1 MKSAKYVMS
10 MMVLFAIVLGACAP
24 AAPVTVVVTAP
35 PVVQTAV
42 VTSVVQATA
51 GPTSAPAATP
61 ATSFAGLKDPKDVA
75 LAAAGG
81 QKIGGILAFL
91 GVSAAP
97 TLPTLQ
103 AVPAPLPSPTTPTL
117 DAD

>member
-1 MKSAKYVMS
+1 MRKKLWNSFSAVA
-10 MMVLFAIVLGACAP
+10 VLVLLGAACAP

-35 PVVQTAV
+35 PVIQTAV

-61 ATSFAGLKDPKDVA
+61 ATMFAGLKDPKDVA

-81 QKIGGILAFL
+81 QKIGGVLDFL
-91 GVSAAP
+91 GVWSGAELASF
-97 TLPTLQ
+97 Q
-103 AVPAPLPSPTTPTL
+103 AVVAPFQ
-117 DAD
+117 D

>member
-61 ATSFAGLKDPKDVA
+61 ATMFAGLKDPKDVA

-81 QKIGGILAFL
+81 QKIGGILDFL
-91 GVSAAP
+91 AVWSGAELASF
-97 TLPTLQ
+97 Q
-103 AVPAPLPSPTTPTL
+103 AVVAP
-117 DAD
+117 